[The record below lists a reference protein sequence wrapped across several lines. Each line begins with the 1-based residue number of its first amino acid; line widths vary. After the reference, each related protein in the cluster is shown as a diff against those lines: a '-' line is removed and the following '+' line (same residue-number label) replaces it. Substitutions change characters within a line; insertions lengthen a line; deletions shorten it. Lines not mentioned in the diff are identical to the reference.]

1 MMRRENNTNRRPRN
15 RTRGFDQPFVKE
27 FEERVLQIKRVSKKT
42 KGGNQMSF
50 TALVIVGDK
59 KGKIGF
65 GLGKATNVPAAI
77 AKAVTVA
84 KKGIAEINL
93 KGPTIAYPIEEK
105 FGAAKVLIKPAP
117 KGSGIIAGGTVR
129 NVLELVGIKDISAK
143 MMGSN
148 NKNSNVRCTINA
160 LKRLRAQPTKDKE

>member
-1 MMRRENNTNRRPRN
+1 MMKRENSTNRRPRN

-27 FEERVLQIKRVSKKT
+27 FEERVMQIKRVSKKT

-50 TALVIVGDK
+50 TSLVIVGDK

-77 AKAVTVA
+77 TKAVTVA
-84 KKGIAEINL
+84 KKGIAKINL
-93 KGPTIAYPIEEK
+93 KGPTIAYSIEEK

-117 KGSGIIAGGTVR
+117 EGSGIIAGGTVR
-129 NVLELVGIKDISAK
+129 NVLELVGVKDISAK

-160 LKRLRAQPTKDKE
+160 LKRLRA